1 MIAILFKCGHHQK
14 VDPDKTMSPVCH
26 CGERQI
32 ARTLNA
38 PAPRFTGAA
47 SGPLAHTKAIDAM
60 DVSGLM
66 QTKPLKLKDH
76 GEPDART

>member
-1 MIAILFKCGHHQK
+1 MIAILYKCGHHQK

-32 ARTLNA
+32 GRTLNA

-47 SGPLAHTKAIDAM
+47 SGPLAHTRAIEAM
-60 DVSGLM
+60 DVSGPM
-66 QTKPLKLKDH
+66 QTTPLKLKDP
-76 GEPDART
+76 GATDART